1 MVWTICSIKESR
13 PMKKAY
19 QIDERRAI
27 EKFRAHLQNDH
38 GAIQMILP
46 LAEIAQKLRSG
57 VGQFLLQAQLR
68 LLMLI
73 MEDEIDS
80 MTGPAYQ
87 RGGEKEVRRWGH
99 ENGSVVINGQK
110 VPVQRPRARD
120 AAGEVKVGSYEL
132 FRREEEQQRRVWEAI
147 TRGLTTRGYGP
158 TVRECEQSFA
168 IEKSAVSEKFVA
180 MSAQKVK
187 EFLKRDLAKLRLC
200 ALLLDGVQVKQQHL
214 VTALSIDE
222 MGRKTILGFHQGASE
237 NQAACDG
244 LFSDLVSR
252 GLDFRQLH
260 VNLIDGSKALQTAVR
275 KHCGEASPIIRC
287 QLHKRRNVV
296 GHFAE
301 EDQPGWDR
309 RLANAYDLRSYREA
323 KAALVRLQHELNQ
336 VNPSAAR
343 SLEEG
348 LEETLT
354 LQRLSVPVDLWKT
367 LRSTNVIESAF
378 SIVRV
383 VCRNVK
389 RWRPG
394 DQIERWVGSGLLIAE
409 KQFRRIDGYRS
420 LPGLLTALNAEVKPS
435 KSSTRV
441 A

>member
-1 MVWTICSIKESR
+1 
-13 PMKKAY
+13 MKKAY

-27 EKFRAHLQNDH
+27 ERFRGHLQNDH

-57 VGQFLLQAQLR
+57 VAQFLLQAQLQ
-68 LLMLI
+68 LLTLI
-73 MEDEIDS
+73 MEDEVNCL
-80 MTGPAYQ
+80 TGPAYE
-87 RGGEKEVRRWGH
+87 RGGKEEVRRWGH
-99 ENGSVVINGQK
+99 EDGSVVINGQK
-110 VPVQRPRARD
+110 VPVKRPRARGAEGD
-120 AAGEVKVGSYEL
+120 IKIGSYEL
-132 FRREEEQQRRVWEAI
+132 FRREEEQQRRIWEAI
-147 TRGLTTRGYGP
+147 TRGLSTRGYGP
-158 TVRECEQSFA
+158 TVRESEQSFA

-180 MSAQKVK
+180 MSAKKVE
-187 EFLKRDLAKLRLC
+187 EFLKRDLSKLRLC
-200 ALLLDGVQVKQQHL
+200 ALLLDGVEVKQQHL
-214 VTALSIDE
+214 VTALGIDE

-244 LFSDLVSR
+244 LFSDLARR
-252 GLDFRQLH
+252 GLNFRQLH
-260 VNLIDGSKALQTAVR
+260 LNLIDGAQALRLVVR
-275 KHCGEASPIIRC
+275 KYCGDTSPIVRC
-287 QLHKRRNVV
+287 QLHKRRNIV

-323 KAALVRLQHELNQ
+323 KAALLRIQHELNH

-354 LQRLSVPVDLWKT
+354 LQRLNVPVDLWKT

-394 DQIERWVGSGLLIAE
+394 NQIERWVGSGLLVAE

-420 LPGLLTALNAEVKPS
+420 LPGLLTALNAVLKQS

>member
-1 MVWTICSIKESR
+1 
-13 PMKKAY
+13 MKKAY

-57 VGQFLLQAQLR
+57 VAQFLLQAQLQ
-68 LLMLI
+68 LLTLI
-73 MEDEIDS
+73 MEDEINS
-80 MTGPAYQ
+80 MTGPVYE
-87 RGGEKEVRRWGH
+87 RGGDKEVQRWGYQ
-99 ENGSVVINGQK
+99 EGSVVINGQK
-110 VPVQRPRARD
+110 VPVQRPRAR
-120 AAGEVKVGSYEL
+120 GERGDVKIGSYEL
-132 FRREEEQQRRVWEAI
+132 FRREEEQQRRIWEAI
-147 TRGLTTRGYGP
+147 TRGLSMRGYGP
-158 TVRECEQSFA
+158 TVREAEESFA

-180 MSAQKVK
+180 MSAKKVD
-187 EFLKRDLAKLRLC
+187 ELLKRDLAKVRVC
-200 ALLLDGVQVKQQHL
+200 ALLLDGVEVKQQHL
-214 VTALSIDE
+214 VTALGIDE

-244 LFSDLVSR
+244 LFADLARR
-252 GLDFRQLH
+252 GLNFRQLH
-260 VNLIDGSKALQTAVR
+260 LNLVDGAKALSAGVR
-275 KHCGEASPIIRC
+275 KYCGDNSPIVRC
-287 QLHKRRNVV
+287 QLHKRRNIV
-296 GHFAE
+296 GHFSE

-323 KAALVRLQHELNQ
+323 KAALLRIQDELKH

-348 LEETLT
+348 MEETLT
-354 LQRLSVPVDLWKT
+354 LHRLKVPVELWKT
-367 LRSTNVIESAF
+367 LSSTNVIESAF

-394 DQIERWVGSGLLIAE
+394 NQIERWVGSGLLVAE
-409 KQFRRIDGYRS
+409 KQFRRIDGYRA
-420 LPGLLTALNAEVKPS
+420 LPGLLSALEADIKQP
-435 KSSTRV
+435 KSTSRV

>member
-1 MVWTICSIKESR
+1 
-13 PMKKAY
+13 MKKAY

-27 EKFRAHLQNDH
+27 EKFRTHLVNDP

-46 LAEIAQKLRSG
+46 LAEIAQRLRNG
-57 VGQFLLQAQLR
+57 VGQFLLHAQLQ
-68 LLMLI
+68 LLTLI
-73 MEDEIDS
+73 MEDEIDW
-80 MTGPAYQ
+80 MTGPAYE
-87 RGGEKEVRRWGH
+87 RGRQKEVRRHGH
-99 ENGSVVINGQK
+99 EDGSVVINGQK
-110 VPVQRPRARD
+110 LPVPRPRVR
-120 AAGEVKVGSYEL
+120 GEEGDVKIGSYEL

-147 TRGLTTRGYGP
+147 TRGLSTRGYGP
-158 TVRECEQSFA
+158 TVRESDKSFA

-180 MSAQKVK
+180 MSAKKVD
-187 EFLKRDLAKLRLC
+187 ELFKRDLGKLCLC
-200 ALLLDGVQVKQQHL
+200 ALLLDGVEVKQQHL
-214 VTALSIDE
+214 VTAVGIDE
-222 MGRKTILGFHQGASE
+222 TGRKTVLGFHQGASE

-244 LFSDLVSR
+244 LFSDLAGR
-252 GLDFRQLH
+252 GLNFRQLH
-260 VNLIDGSKALQTAVR
+260 LNIIDGSKALRSGLR
-275 KHCGEASPIIRC
+275 KYCGDTSPILRC
-287 QLHKRRNVV
+287 QLHKRRNIV

-323 KAALVRLQHELNQ
+323 KAALLRIQDELNH

-348 LEETLT
+348 FEETLT
-354 LQRLSVPVDLWKT
+354 LHRLKVPVELWKT

-394 DQIERWVGSGLLIAE
+394 NQIERWVGSGLLVAE
-409 KQFRRIDGYRS
+409 KQFRRIDGYRA
-420 LPGLLTALNAEVKPS
+420 LPGLLSALETDLKQP
-435 KSSTRV
+435 KSAARV

>member
-1 MVWTICSIKESR
+1 
-13 PMKKAY
+13 MKKAY

-27 EKFRAHLQNDH
+27 EKFRSHLLNDP

-46 LAEIAQKLRSG
+46 LAEIGQRLRNG
-57 VGQFLLQAQLR
+57 VAQFLLQAQLQ

-73 MEDEIDS
+73 MEDEINW
-80 MTGPAYQ
+80 MTGPRYE
-87 RGGEKEVRRWGH
+87 RGGQKEVRRWGREH
-99 ENGSVVINGQK
+99 GSVVINGQK

-120 AAGEVKVGSYEL
+120 EQGDVKIGSYEL
-132 FRREEEQQRRVWEAI
+132 FRREEEQQRRIWEAI
-147 TRGLTTRGYGP
+147 TRGLTMRGYGP
-158 TVRECEQSFA
+158 TVRESEKSFA

-180 MSAQKVK
+180 MSAKKVA
-187 EFLKRDLAKLRLC
+187 ELFKRDLGKLRLC
-200 ALLLDGVQVKQQHL
+200 ALLLDGVEVKQQHL
-214 VTALSIDE
+214 VTALGIDE
-222 MGRKTILGFHQGASE
+222 TGRKTMLGFHQGASE

-244 LFSDLVSR
+244 LFSDLAGR
-252 GLDFRQLH
+252 GLNFRQLH
-260 VNLIDGSKALQTAVR
+260 LNIIDGSKALRAGVR
-275 KHCGEASPIIRC
+275 KYCGEASPILRC
-287 QLHKRRNVV
+287 QLHKRHNIV

-301 EDQPGWDR
+301 QDQPGWDR
-309 RLANAYDLRSYREA
+309 KLANAYGLRSHREA
-323 KAALVRLQHELNQ
+323 KAALRRIQDELNR

-354 LQRLSVPVDLWKT
+354 LHRLKVPVELWKT

-378 SIVRV
+378 SMVRV

-394 DQIERWVGSGLLIAE
+394 NQIERWVGSGLLVAE

-420 LPGLLTALNAEVKPS
+420 LPGLLAALDADSKQS
-435 KSSTRV
+435 KSAARV